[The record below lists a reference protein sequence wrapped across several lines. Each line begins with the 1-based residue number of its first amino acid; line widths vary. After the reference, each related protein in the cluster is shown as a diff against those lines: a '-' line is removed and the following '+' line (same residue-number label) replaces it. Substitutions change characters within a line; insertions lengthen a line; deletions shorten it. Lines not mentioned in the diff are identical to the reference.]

1 MAINGSIFNAML
13 QEFDGAAR
21 ILNLESG
28 IWKIL
33 THPKRQ
39 ITVSCPV
46 QMDNGEIEVFTGY
59 RVQYNITL
67 GPAKGGIRYH
77 PGVTLDEVTALAAW
91 MTWKCA
97 VAHIPFGGGKGGVIC
112 DPTKMSK
119 REIEALTRRYVAE
132 IVDAIGPEKDVP
144 APDVNTNEQIMAW
157 VMDTYSMHVGH
168 TTTAV
173 VTGKPVEL
181 GGSLGRREAT
191 GRGCMIVTKEAL
203 QHLGMPVKGT
213 TVSIQGFG
221 NVGSVAAQLLTR
233 EGCKIVAIGDR
244 SVSLYNANGIDIDDA
259 IAHVKKNRSL
269 DGYGKAEVISGADLL
284 TLDVDVLLPA

>member
-1 MAINGSIFNAML
+1 MDSGGRVMAVAGSIFEAML
-13 QEFDGAAR
+13 QEFDEAAH
-21 ILNLESG
+21 ILNLEPG

-77 PGVTLDEVTALAAW
+77 PGVTLDEITALAAW

-112 DPTKMSK
+112 DPARMSR
-119 REIEALTRRYVAE
+119 RELEALTRRYVAE
-132 IVDAIGPEKDVP
+132 IIDAIGPEKDVP
-144 APDVNTNEQIMAW
+144 APDINTNDQIMAW

-168 TTTAV
+168 TETAV
-173 VTGKPVEL
+173 VTGKPIVM

-191 GRGCMIVTKEAL
+191 GRGVMIT
-203 QHLGMPVKGT
+203 
-213 TVSIQGFG
+213 
-221 NVGSVAAQLLTR
+221 TR
-233 EGCKIVAIGDR
+233 EACKHLDLPIKGATVAVQG
-244 SVSLYNANGIDIDDA
+244 
-259 IAHVKKNRSL
+259 
-269 DGYGKAEVISGADLL
+269 
-284 TLDVDVLLPA
+284 